1 MKPVDANPS
10 MYIDFNKE
18 NNEEGSKCK
27 FGNHVRIPIYQI
39 SDLNG

>member
-10 MYIDFNKE
+10 MYIDFDKE
-18 NNEEGSKCK
+18 NNKEGSKCK

>member
-10 MYIDFNKE
+10 MYIDFNNG
-18 NNEEGSKCK
+18 NNKEGSKCK
-27 FGNHVRIPIYQI
+27 VCNQIRTPIYQI